1 MSGTNHGANFYL
13 FTFYHLDFN
22 FVLAKKQF
30 FMTYTFLNFQPLAWF
45 KVQKFAEV
53 TDFALDF
60 KCGSRISAMN
70 TLVGHTELFT
80 VLLSLQITHY
90 TVHVEQ

>member
-1 MSGTNHGANFYL
+1 MIFYDV
-13 FTFYHLDFN
+13 H
-22 FVLAKKQF
+22 F
-30 FMTYTFLNFQPLAWF
+30 FEFSATGYRF

-90 TVHVEQ
+90 TVEQ